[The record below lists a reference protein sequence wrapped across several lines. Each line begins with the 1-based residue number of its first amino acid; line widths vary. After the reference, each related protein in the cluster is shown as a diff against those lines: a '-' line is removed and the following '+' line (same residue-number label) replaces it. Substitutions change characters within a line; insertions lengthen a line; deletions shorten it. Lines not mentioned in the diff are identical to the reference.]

1 KALFFFLCTHA
12 PKQRA
17 KFTRIMESCQKKKQK
32 ELETPTELSDM
43 PDELILKIFSF
54 LPFFKEDLA
63 TRFISEYG
71 KGLWTPEPN
80 VMFDDQSIDTSMSF
94 VYGSLMSNDAQILDS
109 LHLKLSNYYSAS
121 DINFLVQLGVNRSVR
136 ELRIDL
142 FGKTLELPCCLSTC
156 TTLKELVLD
165 NLRIKSVPRW
175 FRLPSVEILQLSSVA
190 GGNSG
195 ASLIRIYSVHERLVV
210 HQNTYDDVT
219 MININVPT
227 LRSLS
232 IDNRKGMYG
241 RTGGFWINAPSLMFL
256 NIKDT
261 FSNCIMFES
270 MPAMIKSDIEV
281 THNQSEKFL
290 ESLTSIRHL
299 SLCSPTSVTPYPTDT
314 KFPNLE
320 HLKLCTCSAGWQ
332 NLLACMLNDAPNL
345 RSLTLKLRHKNDINP
360 KSIWEKP
367 TVVPECLSTRLEI
380 LKWRDYEGTEHEKD
394 MVGYILANATFLQR
408 ATFSTKCRDQCDS
421 RFSELQSMERVSEI
435 CEFVFD

>member
-1 KALFFFLCTHA
+1 
-12 PKQRA
+12 
-17 KFTRIMESCQKKKQK
+17 
-32 ELETPTELSDM
+32 M

-80 VMFDDQSIDTSMSF
+80 VMFDDQLIDTSMSF
-94 VYGSLMSNDAQILDS
+94 VYGSLMSNDAQILNS

-165 NLRIKSVPRW
+165 NLSIRPVPRW
-175 FRLPSVEILQLSSVA
+175 FRLPSLETLQFSSVA
-190 GGNSG
+190 GSNSG

-210 HQNTYDDVT
+210 HQNRYDDAS

-299 SLCSPTSVTPYPTDT
+299 SLCSPTSMV
-314 KFPNLE
+314 K
-320 HLKLCTCSAGWQ
+320 KLSYS
-332 NLLACMLNDAPNL
+332 NNVNISPFMF
-345 RSLTLKLRHKNDINP
+345 
-360 KSIWEKP
+360 
-367 TVVPECLSTRLEI
+367 CL
-380 LKWRDYEGTEHEKD
+380 
-394 MVGYILANATFLQR
+394 
-408 ATFSTKCRDQCDS
+408 FS
-421 RFSELQSMERVSEI
+421 
-435 CEFVFD
+435 

>member
-1 KALFFFLCTHA
+1 MRKLFFFLCTHV

-17 KFTRIMESCQKKKQK
+17 KFTRIMESCQKKQK
-32 ELETPTELSDM
+32 LETPTELSDM
-43 PDELILKIFSF
+43 PDDLIFKIFSF

-71 KGLWTPEPN
+71 KGLWNPDPN
-80 VMFDDQSIDTSMSF
+80 AIFDDESLDMTCMSF
-94 VYGSLMSNDAQILDS
+94 VYGSLMSKDAQILDS
-109 LHLKLSNYYSAS
+109 LHLKLRKYYIAS
-121 DINFLVQLGVNRSVR
+121 DINFLVQLGVNRSMR
-136 ELRIDL
+136 ELRIDF

-156 TTLKELVLD
+156 TTLKVLVLD
-165 NLRIKSVPRW
+165 HLNIMSVPGW
-175 FRLPSVEILQLSSVA
+175 FRLPSVETLQLSSVT
-190 GGNSG
+190 GGSNYVP
-195 ASLIRIYSVHERLVV
+195 SLIRLCSVHERLVV
-210 HQNTYDDVT
+210 DQNRNKDLV
-219 MININVPT
+219 NINVPT

-232 IDNRKGMYG
+232 IDNKRRGHVPLG
-241 RTGGFWINAPSLMFL
+241 SFWINVPSLMFL

-261 FSNCIMFES
+261 FQTIFES
-270 MPAMIKSDIEV
+270 MPAMIKANIEV
-281 THNQSEKFL
+281 AHDQSQSVKFI
-290 ESLTSIRHL
+290 ESLTSTRHL
-299 SLCSPTSVTPYPTDT
+299 CLCSPTSENPYPNGT
-314 KFPNLE
+314 KFSNLV

-345 RSLTLKLRHKNDINP
+345 RSLTLKLRQKSDVNP
-360 KSIWEKP
+360 KKVWEKP

-408 ATFSTKCRDQCDS
+408 ATFSTKDRNQCDS